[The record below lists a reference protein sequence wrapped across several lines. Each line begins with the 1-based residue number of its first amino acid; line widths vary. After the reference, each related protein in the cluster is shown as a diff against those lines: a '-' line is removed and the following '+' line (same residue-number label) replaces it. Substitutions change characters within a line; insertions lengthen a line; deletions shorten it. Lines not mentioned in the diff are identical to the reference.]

1 MKSLITFIFILSI
14 VPFAFGQTTNPQL
27 DTTLAKK
34 LGADDYGMKM
44 YVFVILK
51 TGDNKTTDKPFVDSC
66 FAGHFANMER
76 LVETKQLVL
85 AGPFGKN
92 NDDFRGLFILN
103 VPSIA
108 EAGKLLETDP
118 EIKATLLRAELY
130 PWYGSA
136 AISEYLNAHNKIW
149 KIKP

>member
-27 DTTLAKK
+27 DTSLAKK

-44 YVFVILK
+44 YVFVVLK
-51 TGDNKTTDKPFVDSC
+51 TGDNKTTVKPFVDSC
-66 FAGHFANMER
+66 FAGHLANIER
-76 LVETKQLVL
+76 LAETKQLVI
-85 AGPFGKN
+85 AGPFGDN
-92 NDDFRGLFILN
+92 NDDFRGLFILD

-118 EIKATLLRAELY
+118 AIKAKLLRAELY

-136 AISEYLNAHNKIW
+136 AISEYLNVHNKIW